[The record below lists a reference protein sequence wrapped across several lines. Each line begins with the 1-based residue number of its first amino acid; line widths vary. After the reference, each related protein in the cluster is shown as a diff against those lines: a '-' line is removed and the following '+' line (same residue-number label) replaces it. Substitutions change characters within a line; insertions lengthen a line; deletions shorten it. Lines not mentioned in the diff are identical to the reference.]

1 MLTILLKLFKEKMLE
16 NDAFIS
22 VIVNIFKD
30 GVS

>member
-22 VIVNIFKD
+22 VIVNIIQR
-30 GVS
+30 